1 MRQKTILLVE
11 DDFLNRRLAK
21 KILEEND
28 YRILEAKSTVE
39 AQEILKKE
47 NIDLAVLDINLGTD
61 ERDGISIGKE
71 LSEKYG
77 IPFVYLTAYD
87 TKEIVTKAVAT
98 SPGAYITKPFKNT
111 DLLVTIELM
120 TRQTDQAKKHKPNIL
135 VKDGSFTI
143 ELALEEIDYIESE
156 GNYLLF
162 YTAQKMYKSRS
173 TIKQILEVLP
183 GSTFIQVHRAYVVNK
198 TKIEKF
204 NTKEVVINHTAIPIS
219 KTYVDHLPIQ

>member
-1 MRQKTILLVE
+1 MKQKNILLVE

-21 KILEEND
+21 KILVENG
-28 YRILEAKSTVE
+28 YRILEANNTIE
-39 AQEILKKE
+39 ASELLKKE
-47 NIDLAVLDINLGTD
+47 DIDLAVLDINLGTD

-71 LSEKYG
+71 LSEKYR

-87 TKEIVTKAVAT
+87 NKEIVTRAVAT

-120 TRQTDQAKKHKPNIL
+120 IRQTDQAKKHKPNIL
-135 VKDGSFTI
+135 VKDGSFNT

-162 YTAQKMYKSRS
+162 YSTKKIYKSRS

-183 GSTFIQVHRAYVVNK
+183 GNFIQVHRAYIVNK

-204 NTKEVVINHTAIPIS
+204 NTKEVVINQTAIPVS
-219 KTYVDHLPIQ
+219 KTYVDHLPI

>member
-1 MRQKTILLVE
+1 M
-11 DDFLNRRLAK
+11 
-21 KILEEND
+21 
-28 YRILEAKSTVE
+28 
-39 AQEILKKE
+39 
-47 NIDLAVLDINLGTD
+47 GTD

-71 LSEKYG
+71 LSEKYR

-87 TKEIVTKAVAT
+87 NKEIVTRAVAT

-120 TRQTDQAKKHKPNIL
+120 IRQTDQAKKHKPNIL
-135 VKDGSFTI
+135 VKDGSFNT

-162 YTAQKMYKSRS
+162 YSTKKIYKSRS

-183 GSTFIQVHRAYVVNK
+183 GNFIQVHRAYIVNK

-204 NTKEVVINHTAIPIS
+204 NTKEVVINQTAIPVS
-219 KTYVDHLPIQ
+219 KTYVDHLPI